1 MMIIFLLFVQI
12 EIDSG
17 KDLNESYIMEE
28 VHPSQQA
35 YRPKFMKPPGP
46 ARRRSRSPAK
56 NGNNHSDTA

>member
-1 MMIIFLLFVQI
+1 MTVCNDLCPQI

-17 KDLNESYIMEE
+17 KELSESYIMEE

-56 NGNNHSDTA
+56 NNHSDIA